1 MIGAGAS
8 RTRSCGPGHIALLLN
23 SLIGGGVQRST
34 LKLADEF
41 VRRGLH
47 VDLVLAKDEEGPS
60 TRWIPADVR
69 TVRLTRSSLWRGR
82 YLALKAD
89 HTGAHIAIRPVIVS
103 PKPPNA
109 LAYLSSL
116 TAYLDRAQPDALITA
131 EPYFNIVGI
140 WARGLA
146 GASTRLVVTEH
157 NTLSSRLDLHRHRRR
172 WRWRYLPPL
181 IARLY
186 PRADAVVA
194 VSRGVG
200 ADLTALAGL
209 PPQAVT
215 TIYNPVVGP
224 ELVQAARA
232 PLDHSWF
239 APDAP
244 PVLLGVGRL
253 SAAKDFS
260 TLIRAF
266 ARVRQDREARL
277 IILGEGRER
286 VVLERLV
293 RELQLS
299 DAVALPGFVDNPA
312 AYMARARVFVLSS
325 AYEGFAIVVAEAL
338 ACGCPVVSTDC
349 AHGPAE
355 ILDGGRYGAL
365 VPVGDHEAL
374 ARAVLRT
381 LDDPPEHGLLRA
393 RADAFTV
400 DRAAERYLELLEITG
415 ASPVP
420 PPTGAVDPPS
430 AAVGSPTGQENA

>member
-1 MIGAGAS
+1 MSDANVS
-8 RTRSCGPGHIALLLN
+8 RTCGSGHIALLLN
-23 SLIGGGVQRST
+23 SLIGGGAQRSI
-34 LKLADEF
+34 LKLADAF
-41 VRRGLH
+41 ARQGLR
-47 VDLVLAKDEEGPS
+47 VDLLLAKGEEGPS

-69 TVRLTRSSLWRGR
+69 VVRLPRSSSWRGR

-89 HTGAHIAIRPVIVS
+89 PTGAHVAVRPVIGS
-103 PKPPNA
+103 PKLPTA
-109 LAYLSSL
+109 AAYLSSL
-116 TAYLDRAQPDALITA
+116 TAYLDRVRPDALITS

-146 GASTRLVVTEH
+146 RAPTRLVVTER
-157 NTLSSRLDLHRHRRR
+157 NALSTRLDLHRHRRR

-186 PRADAVVA
+186 PQADAVVA

-209 PPQAVT
+209 PPQAVA

-224 ELVQAARA
+224 ELVEAARA
-232 PLDHSWF
+232 PLDHPWF

-244 PVLLGVGRL
+244 PVVLGVGRL
-253 SAAKDFS
+253 SAAKDFP

-266 ARVRQDREARL
+266 ARVRQHREARL

-286 VVLERLV
+286 AALERLV
-293 RELQLS
+293 RELQLW
-299 DAVALPGFVDNPA
+299 DVVALPGFVHNPA

-325 AYEGFAIVVAEAL
+325 LHEGFGNVIAEAL
-338 ACGCPVVSTDC
+338 ACSCPVVSTDC
-349 AHGPAE
+349 PSGPAE

-365 VPVGDHEAL
+365 VPVGDHDEL

-381 LDDPPEHGLLRA
+381 LDDPPERDLLRA
-393 RADAFTV
+393 RADAFTIE
-400 DRAAERYLELLEITG
+400 RAAERYLELLHAIG
-415 ASPVP
+415 AL
-420 PPTGAVDPPS
+420 PTPTR
-430 AAVGSPTGQENA
+430 AAAAE